1 MKPEDDIFALY
12 DKYKMVLEDY
22 EREEQNLGSEMAKV
36 VNDEEELNS
45 DGYLKG
51 LEKKDI
57 ELGEREEYQ
66 LDQGLG

>member
-1 MKPEDDIFALY
+1 
-12 DKYKMVLEDY
+12 
-22 EREEQNLGSEMAKV
+22 MAKV

-57 ELGEREEYQ
+57 EIGEREEIQ
-66 LDQGLG
+66 IEQGLG